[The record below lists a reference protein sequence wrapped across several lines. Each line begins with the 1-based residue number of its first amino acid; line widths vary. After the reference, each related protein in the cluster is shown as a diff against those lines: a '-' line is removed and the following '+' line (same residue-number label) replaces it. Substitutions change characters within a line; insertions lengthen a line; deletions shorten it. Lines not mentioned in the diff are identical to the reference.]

1 MNDNMLLKGLKSADV
16 DILRAQFG
24 FNDSTV
30 IKPNILVTFF
40 KHVFNL
46 YTIFIFIISTVLFYF
61 GLKTFGFILIALLV
75 ITTLINTIFQY
86 INTSIIC
93 SSIANI
99 NRYSI
104 VIRDGQQYTI
114 PSRELVPQDVIY
126 LTKGNIVPADVTIIN
141 TSSIEVHE
149 KPNDNQIIKN
159 TRFKGADLLNS
170 TSIVDGSCYAQVNYI
185 GKDKHTN
192 IQGLKLKLN
201 FNPIT
206 NIKTNIQL
214 SKIIKSGT
222 TLKNI
227 DVIPKLKKLN
237 ILCLDKTGVLT
248 KNNSTIENVIIN
260 NQKLYSYILKIPQTK
275 ANTTLDSS
283 IIEYASKFASI
294 RSVLNTGAYV
304 DNVPFDSKSRL
315 SGYKFQNGILY
326 FGSPKEVMNKLV
338 SDELFKLET
347 ISTIELEESK
357 GLNSIGI
364 GWSDSYDYS
373 RSYLGTF
380 LFKDEIKEDTKAS
393 INQLQELG
401 VKVKLI
407 SSDSLLVCTKLAID
421 SNIAASHELCINAN
435 ALNYKNELV
444 LIEQVKFY
452 NVFGRTNSDQKLAI
466 LNALS
471 KSYSIGYLESNTN
484 SLTDFNSVSV
494 GISTDTTSDIVK
506 SNSDL
511 ILKSS
516 ELSIITD
523 IIKDSF

>member
-24 FNDSTV
+24 FNDSNV

-40 KHVFNL
+40 KHVFNVYSVFVL
-46 YTIFIFIISTVLFYF
+46 IISALLSYF
-61 GLKTFGFILIALLV
+61 GLKTIGIILISFLILV
-75 ITTLINTIFQY
+75 ILINTIYQY
-86 INTSIIC
+86 KNTSIIS
-93 SSIANI
+93 SSITNI
-99 NRYSI
+99 NQYSI
-104 VIRDGQQYTI
+104 VIRDGHQYTI
-114 PSRELVPQDVIY
+114 PSRELVPQDIIY
-126 LTKGNIVPADVTIIN
+126 LTKGNIVPADVTIIS
-141 TSSIEVHE
+141 TSGIKVQENSIE
-149 KPNDNQIIKN
+149 NQIINN
-159 TRFKGADLLNS
+159 TRLQGADLLNS
-170 TSIVDGSCYAQVNYI
+170 TSVIDGSCYAQVNYI
-185 GKDKHTN
+185 GKDKQTN

-214 SKIIKSGT
+214 SNIIKSGT
-222 TLKNI
+222 ILKNI
-227 DVIPKLKKLN
+227 DVLPRIKKLN
-237 ILCLDKTGVLT
+237 LLCLDKTGVLT
-248 KNNSTIENVIIN
+248 KNNRTIENVIIN
-260 NQKLYSYILKIPQTK
+260 NQKLYSYILKIPQSN

-347 ISTIELEESK
+347 ISNIELEESK

-380 LFKDEIKEDTKAS
+380 FFKDEIKVDTVDN
-393 INQLQELG
+393 INQLQDLG

-407 SSDSLLVCTKLAID
+407 SSDSLLVCTKIAID
-421 SNIAASHELCINAN
+421 SNIAASQELCINAN

-452 NVFGRTNSDQKLAI
+452 NVFGRANSDQKLAI

-471 KSYSIGYLESNTN
+471 KSYSIGHLESNTN
-484 SLTDFNSVSV
+484 ALTDYDSVSV
-494 GISTDTTSDIVK
+494 VISTDTTSDIVK
-506 SNSDL
+506 SNADL
-511 ILKSS
+511 ILKSL

-523 IIKDSF
+523 IIKD